1 MSRRLIKTI
10 LVLVSMLFLNIEA
23 TQAGL
28 LGKLRLYIAAE
39 MPPWQLAF
47 ITCGTLGL
55 LFFLFVIFTPLQ
67 INDQRW
73 SWYNY
78 FTYHPEKSGFANK
91 KQAVGKISRILAQ
104 KRKA

>member
-23 TQAGL
+23 AQAGL

-39 MPPWQLAF
+39 MPPWQLAL
-47 ITCGTLGL
+47 ITCATLAL

-73 SWYNY
+73 SWYSY
-78 FTYHPEKSGFANK
+78 FTFQPEKSGFGNK
-91 KQAVGKISRILAQ
+91 KQTVSKISRILTQ
-104 KRKA
+104 KRKD